1 MILIP
6 FFYRVLTAFFPHC
19 YLYGRHRPSAIMKK
33 LAASIV
39 SALALLGGGAVQ
51 AQGVAPASAA
61 VAPVAPATPVAPVD
75 PAAARAVREL
85 FVLMKY
91 QTVMGNAMKQMAQNL
106 PVMMRNSLEAQIN
119 NNPDLSREDK
129 QVAIVKAE
137 AKLPAVAAAMQSFFN
152 DPKLIEEIIDETVPL
167 YARAFSVAEIG
178 QLADFY
184 RSPIGA
190 KMLAVTPQLMGE
202 GMQIGQ
208 RVVARRIGPL
218 MQQLQQAAAEGAAG
232 ATSAPQPA
240 PAAAPE
246 RK

>member
-1 MILIP
+1 
-6 FFYRVLTAFFPHC
+6 
-19 YLYGRHRPSAIMKK
+19 MKK
-33 LAASIV
+33 LLASTV
-39 SALALLGGGAVQ
+39 SALALLGGAAVQ
-51 AQGVAPASAA
+51 AQGVAPAG
-61 VAPVAPATPVAPVD
+61 APVVAAAPAAAPAPVD

-232 ATSAPQPA
+232 AASAPQPA
-240 PAAAPE
+240 PAPAPE

>member
-1 MILIP
+1 
-6 FFYRVLTAFFPHC
+6 
-19 YLYGRHRPSAIMKK
+19 MKK

-39 SALALLGGGAVQ
+39 SALALLGGAAVQ
-51 AQGVAPASAA
+51 AQGVAPAA
-61 VAPVAPATPVAPVD
+61 APVAPAAAPVD
-75 PAAARAVREL
+75 PAAAKAVREL

-232 ATSAPQPA
+232 AASAPRPA
-240 PAAAPE
+240 PAPAPE

>member
-1 MILIP
+1 
-6 FFYRVLTAFFPHC
+6 
-19 YLYGRHRPSAIMKK
+19 MKK
-33 LAASIV
+33 LLASTV
-39 SALALLGGGAVQ
+39 SALALLGGAAVQ
-51 AQGVAPASAA
+51 AQGVAPAA
-61 VAPVAPATPVAPVD
+61 APVAPAAAPAAPVD
-75 PAAARAVREL
+75 PAAAKAVREL

-232 ATSAPQPA
+232 AAGAPQPA
-240 PAAAPE
+240 PAPAPE

>member
-1 MILIP
+1 
-6 FFYRVLTAFFPHC
+6 
-19 YLYGRHRPSAIMKK
+19 MKK
-33 LAASIV
+33 LLASIV
-39 SALALLGGGAVQ
+39 SALALLAGAAVQ
-51 AQGVAPASAA
+51 AQGVAPAG
-61 VAPVAPATPVAPVD
+61 APVVAAAPAAAPAPVD
-75 PAAARAVREL
+75 PAAAKAVREL

-232 ATSAPQPA
+232 APQPA
-240 PAAAPE
+240 PAPAPE